1 MSWNPIEPELFQQPD
16 TAVNLDYLMS
26 YQVEEGETV
35 LSYTW
40 SLSPD
45 EPNPFTISAD
55 LSGVRLQAASLS
67 GLFKPDF
74 LDYRDGDQVLRVS
87 DWPELPPCKDLVEFK
102 PSSISQLDYTITVTV
117 TVKSTDPDTSQEL
130 ETEHSNSWTMVILH
144 DYSSGKQKL
153 LEYMQCQ
160 P

>member
-1 MSWNPIEPELFQQPD
+1 MAWNPIELVLFQLPD
-16 TAVNLDYLMS
+16 TAVNLDYLMV
-26 YQVEEGETV
+26 YQAEEGETV
-35 LSYTW
+35 EGYTW
-40 SLSPD
+40 SLSPV

-55 LSGVRLQAASLS
+55 LSGVRLQSASLA

-102 PSSISQLDYTITVTV
+102 PSSVSQLDYTITVTV
-117 TVKSTDPDTSQEL
+117 TVQSIAPETSLEV
-130 ETEHSNSWTMVILH
+130 ETEHSNSWTMMVFH

-153 LEYMQCQ
+153 LEYMLCQ

>member
-1 MSWNPIEPELFQQPD
+1 MSWIPIESVLFQVPD
-16 TAVNLDYLMS
+16 TTENLDYLMA
-26 YQVEEGETV
+26 YQASEGETV

-40 SLSPD
+40 SLSPND
-45 EPNPFTISAD
+45 PNPFSISSD
-55 LSGVRLQAASLS
+55 LSGVRLQAASLA

-87 DWPELPPCKDLVEFK
+87 DWPELPPCKELVEFK
-102 PSSISQLDYTITVTV
+102 PSSVSRLDYTITVTV
-117 TVKSTDPDTSQEL
+117 TVESTVPNTGE
-130 ETEHSNSWTMVILH
+130 EIITEHSNNWTMVILH

>member
-1 MSWNPIEPELFQQPD
+1 MSWNPIESVLFQVPD
-16 TAVNLDYLMS
+16 TTENLDYLMS
-26 YQVEEGETV
+26 YQAAEGETV
-35 LSYTW
+35 LNYTW

-45 EPNPFTISAD
+45 ESNPFTISAD
-55 LSGVRLQAASLS
+55 LSGIRLQAASLS

-74 LDYRDGDQVLRVS
+74 IDYRDGDQVLRVS

-102 PSSISQLDYTITVTV
+102 PSSISRLDYTMTVNV
-117 TVKSTDPDTSQEL
+117 TVKSTDSATNQEV
-130 ETEHSNSWTMVILH
+130 ETVHSNSWIMVILH

-160 P
+160 Q

>member
-1 MSWNPIEPELFQQPD
+1 MSWNPIESVLFQVPD
-16 TAVNLDYLMS
+16 TTENLDYLMA
-26 YQVEEGETV
+26 YQASEGETI

-40 SLSPD
+40 SLSPND
-45 EPNPFTISAD
+45 PNPFTISSD

-102 PSSISQLDYTITVTV
+102 PSSISQLDYTIVVTV
-117 TVKSTDPDTSQEL
+117 TVKSTDPDTNQEV
-130 ETEHSNSWTMVILH
+130 ETEYSNSWTMVILH

>member
-1 MSWNPIEPELFQQPD
+1 MTWNPIEPELFKLPD
-16 TAVNLDYLMS
+16 TTENLDYLMV

-35 LSYTW
+35 QGYTW
-40 SLSPD
+40 SLSPV
-45 EPNPFTISAD
+45 EPNHFTISAD
-55 LSGVRLQAASLS
+55 LSGVRLQAASLA
-67 GLFKPDF
+67 GLFQPDF

-87 DWPELPPCKDLVEFK
+87 DWAELPPCKDLVEFK
-102 PSSISQLDYTITVTV
+102 PSSVSQLDYTITVTV
-117 TVKSTDPDTSQEL
+117 TVSSIDPDTSLEV
-130 ETEHSNSWTMVILH
+130 ETEYSNSWTMMVYH